1 MLSAEVPTRG
11 EHWLGHRFPVF
22 GPGFGRGVRVS
33 AEEVLIPDPGCPRNF
48 EVLSRQVFLEN
59 SRQPFH
65 DEILQ
70 LALGHFLGL
79 VGIVSEAEGHQ
90 GWDAGHDLQI

>member
-1 MLSAEVPTRG
+1 M
-11 EHWLGHRFPVF
+11 F

-33 AEEVLIPDPGCPRNF
+33 AEEVLIPDPGCSRNL

-65 DEILQ
+65 DEVFQ
-70 LALGHFLGL
+70 LTLRHFLGL
-79 VGIVSEAEGHQ
+79 VGIVSEAESHQ
-90 GWDAGHDLQI
+90 GWDHGLQI